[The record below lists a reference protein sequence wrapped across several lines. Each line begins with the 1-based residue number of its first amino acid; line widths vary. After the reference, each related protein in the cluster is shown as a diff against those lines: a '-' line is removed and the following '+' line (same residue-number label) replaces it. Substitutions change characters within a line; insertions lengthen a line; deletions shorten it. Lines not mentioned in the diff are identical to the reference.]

1 MVLESRNEL
10 HKQDIRAVLPR
21 NEKKSM
27 KDHRT
32 LRFIIA
38 FVLFALI
45 GMAVLSVQEI
55 RAQLADNNGIARE
68 SQDLMNKICQDNPF
82 RSHEIP
88 PIVIPGF
95 TSGKNGG
102 IAIYGNANAT
112 EHGQDG
118 PISIGGAYKDRSST
132 PYNGKLVTRGG
143 NGGIALCGTANGENA
158 TKGN

>member
-1 MVLESRNEL
+1 MND
-10 HKQDIRAVLPR
+10 HK
-21 NEKKSM
+21 
-27 KDHRT
+27 T
-32 LRFIIA
+32 LRFVPA
-38 FVLFALI
+38 FVIFALI
-45 GMAVLSVQEI
+45 GMAVLTTQEL
-55 RAQLADNNGIARE
+55 RAQSSDDNALARD
-68 SQDLMNKICQDNPF
+68 SQELMNKICQDNPF

-132 PYNGKLVTRGG
+132 SPYNGKLVTRGG

-158 TKGN
+158 TNGN

>member
-1 MVLESRNEL
+1 
-10 HKQDIRAVLPR
+10 
-21 NEKKSM
+21 M

-32 LRFIIA
+32 LRFITV
-38 FVLFALI
+38 FVFFALI
-45 GMAVLSVQEI
+45 GMAVLTTQEI
-55 RAQLADNNGIARE
+55 RAQLPDNNAITRE
-68 SQDLMNKICQDNPF
+68 SQDLVNKICQDNPF

-102 IAIYGNANAT
+102 IAVYGNANAT

-118 PISIGGAYKDRSST
+118 PISIGGAYKDRGSSAS
-132 PYNGKLVTRGG
+132 PSNGKLVSRGG

-158 TKGN
+158 TNGN